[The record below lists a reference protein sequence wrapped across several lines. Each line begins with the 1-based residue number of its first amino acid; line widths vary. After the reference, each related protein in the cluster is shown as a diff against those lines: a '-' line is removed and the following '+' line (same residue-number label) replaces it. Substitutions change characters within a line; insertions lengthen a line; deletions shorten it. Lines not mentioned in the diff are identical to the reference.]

1 MHNINVNVVRCTE
14 KNSFIYQFQ
23 LLIYNSYN
31 REFKI
36 DSLIPTSSLFLQNL
50 GAVKNDVTSFIP
62 LTIAFHVRG
71 YFPCYIKVH
80 RMDILNALLC

>member
-1 MHNINVNVVRCTE
+1 M
-14 KNSFIYQFQ
+14 KNLVSHSANRIFQ
-23 LLIYNSYN
+23 LLIYKSYN
-31 REFKI
+31 QEFKI
-36 DSLIPTSSLFLQNL
+36 DSLILVLYLQNL

-71 YFPCYIKVH
+71 YLPCYIKVH